1 MLILAIF
8 FGVKLERHDDAL
20 TLYGKEVLK
29 IDKTIEGDFFE
40 GYRSDLTI
48 DYMFPVVK
56 RSHSDEVFLIL
67 PKHYYDH
74 FSCDRLVV
82 PENQFVKCWD
92 MQPRHNLS
100 CGWLCDLY
108 ILMAK
113 RNDMFCS
120 VRPYGHVLYVVLS
133 DRVLEVKALTSE
145 ALAGHMSIIREFQE
159 SDQAVYLDGQN
170 FGNQKWRD
178 VSQNFEPR

>member
-1 MLILAIF
+1 MAVF

-20 TLYGKEVLK
+20 TLNGKEVLK
-29 IDKTIEGDFFE
+29 IDKSIEGDFFE

-48 DYMFPVVK
+48 DCMFPVVK
-56 RSHSDEVFLIL
+56 RSHSDEIYLIL
-67 PKHYYDH
+67 PKYYYDH

-82 PENQFVKCWD
+82 PENQFVNCWD
-92 MQPRHNLS
+92 MQPRHNALS
-100 CGWLCDLY
+100 GWLCDLY

-133 DRVLEVKALTSE
+133 DQVLVVKALASE
-145 ALAGHMSIIREFQE
+145 ALAGRVSIIREFQE
-159 SDQAVYLDGQN
+159 SGQAVYLYGQN
-170 FGNQKWRD
+170 FGNQKWCD

>member
-1 MLILAIF
+1 MAVF

-20 TLYGKEVLK
+20 TLNGKEVLK

-48 DYMFPVVK
+48 DCMFPVVK
-56 RSHSDEVFLIL
+56 RSHSDEIYLIL
-67 PKHYYDH
+67 PKYYYDH

-92 MQPRHNLS
+92 MQPRHNALS
-100 CGWLCDLY
+100 GCLCDLY

-120 VRPYGHVLYVVLS
+120 VQPYVHVLYVVLS
-133 DRVLEVKALTSE
+133 DQVLVVKALASE
-145 ALAGHMSIIREFQE
+145 ALEGRVSTIREFEE
-159 SDQAVYLDGQN
+159 SGQAVYLYGLN
-170 FGNQKWRD
+170 FSNQKWRD